1 MKDKTI
7 KPKTKK
13 VPLTDDELKE
23 ARLMADEL
31 SMKRQAME
39 FNISQ
44 AKRALKLNIPQ
55 RSAEREVRQIEEELN
70 RVKYNE
76 KYFARILRE
85 KKKEVADNS

>member
-85 KKKEVADNS
+85 KTKEVADNS